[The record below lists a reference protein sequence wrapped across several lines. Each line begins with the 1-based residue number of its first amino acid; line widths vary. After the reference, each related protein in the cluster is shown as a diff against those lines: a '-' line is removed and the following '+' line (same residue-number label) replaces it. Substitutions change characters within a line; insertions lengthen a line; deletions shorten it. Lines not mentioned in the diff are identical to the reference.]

1 LDPFSPFVRQLRGA
15 KRRYLVLFNSRA
27 SGGIFD
33 LFQYA
38 EKRKENC
45 FSTVVFLHTK
55 RMYSL
60 RDVHVHSISDED
72 EKYVK
77 GRW

>member
-1 LDPFSPFVRQLRGA
+1 MGR
-15 KRRYLVLFNSRA
+15 
-27 SGGIFD
+27 GIFD

-45 FSTVVFLHTK
+45 LSTVVFLHTK

-60 RDVHVHSISDED
+60 RDVHVHISDED
-72 EKYVK
+72 EEYVIAEF
-77 GRW
+77 RQYSVSTQWHC